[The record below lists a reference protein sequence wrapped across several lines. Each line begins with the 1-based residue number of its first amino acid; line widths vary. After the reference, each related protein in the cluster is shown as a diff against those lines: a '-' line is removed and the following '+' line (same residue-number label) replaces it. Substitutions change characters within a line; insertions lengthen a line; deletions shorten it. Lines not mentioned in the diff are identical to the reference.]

1 MRRPARVLA
10 AALLTTAAAGAAIAH
25 SRAPELS
32 YRLTEGQNIN
42 AMVRDGD
49 VAAHLLLR
57 NGTDPRILVAF
68 PAGNSGV
75 GLWFEALAAPATWRL
90 DAAPRPAAVAGPDG
104 ARLNGIEATASI
116 AAPRL
121 VPKQAVLSSVRFLRD
136 YQSVGRFPKE
146 VAVTPT
152 VAGDTITW
160 ARPRLDGK
168 PGYLLRLRVLEG
180 RIERGAILAGA
191 GGRIRLAMT
200 AATGET
206 PLHGI
211 PERELLNARA
221 AADPGARSALRFLSY
236 RQKFLAGSWRFNTY
250 FGRDT
255 LMSLRLLMP
264 ALRPAAI
271 EAGLG
276 SVLARLDRDG
286 EVAHEEG
293 IGEFAVVDN
302 RQHGK
307 TGDGATLDYG
317 MVDDDYM
324 LAPVAAAYLLDQSDK
339 AAARRFLG
347 TSIASENAPGTSET
361 AGAGLVRNL
370 RFVVEQA
377 RAFAR
382 DPRAAN
388 LVGIHDGRLTGQWRD
403 SEEGLG
409 RGKYAYDVNAVFV
422 PAALEAGA
430 KRLAA
435 GLLDP
440 YLAPADR
447 AALGE
452 AAAMAATWREHA
464 PDLFRVST
472 PASEAT
478 PAIRR
483 YAASVGVPAA
493 PALAA
498 LGSAP
503 MTYHAIALDAR
514 GRPVPILHS
523 DEGFALLFANP
534 DAAALETYVRALM
547 RPFPAGL
554 MTDIGLLVANPALA
568 SREVQARFTPAAYHG
583 AVVWSWQQALF
594 AAGLE
599 RQLARGDLPPS
610 TRAVLKDAQAKLWR
624 AIEATR
630 ATRSSELW
638 SWAFQGGRYIVVPF
652 GAGKADVDESNA
664 AQLWSTV
671 YLAVQPPRGRR

>member
-1 MRRPARVLA
+1 MRRLA
-10 AALLTTAAAGAAIAH
+10 AVMMMGTLTAAMPAMGQ
-25 SRAPELS
+25 RAPELS
-32 YRLTEGQNIN
+32 YRLTEGQNLN
-42 AMVRDGD
+42 AMVREGD

-57 NGTDPRILVAF
+57 NGTDPRILVVF
-68 PAGNSGV
+68 PAGNSGT
-75 GLWFEALAAPATWRL
+75 GLWFEPLAAPATWRL
-90 DAAPRPAAVAGPDG
+90 DAGPTPTQVAAPDG
-104 ARLNGIEATASI
+104 ATLNGIAATASI
-116 AAPRL
+116 VAPRL

-146 VAVTPT
+146 VAVAPII
-152 VAGDTITW
+152 AGDTVTW

-180 RIERGAILAGA
+180 RIDTGAIVAGA
-191 GGRIRLAMT
+191 GGRIRLAIT

-211 PERELLNARA
+211 PERELLNDRA
-221 AADPGARSALRFLSY
+221 AADAGARNALRFLSY
-236 RQKFLAGSWRFNTY
+236 REKFLAGSWRFDTY

-307 TGDGATLDYG
+307 AGDGATLDYG

-324 LAPVAAAYLLDQSDK
+324 LAPVAATYLLEHSDK

-347 TSIASENAPGTSET
+347 GLIASENRPGTSES

-370 RFVVEQA
+370 RFVVGQA
-377 RAFAR
+377 RAFAK

-430 KRLAA
+430 KLLAA
-435 GLLDP
+435 GLIDP
-440 YLAPADR
+440 YVTPEDR
-447 AALGE
+447 KTLGE

-472 PASEAT
+472 PAKEAA

-483 YAASVGVPAA
+483 YAQTLGVPAA
-493 PALAA
+493 PAIAA
-498 LGSAP
+498 LGSQP
-503 MTYHAIALDAR
+503 LTYHAIALDSR
-514 GRPVPILHS
+514 GRPVPILNS
-523 DEGFALLFANP
+523 DEGFALLFAHP
-534 DAAALETYVRALM
+534 DAAALETYIRALM

-583 AVVWSWQQALF
+583 AVVWSWQQALL

-599 RQLARGDLPPS
+599 RQLARRDLPPA
-610 TRAVLKDAQAKLWR
+610 TRTVLKDAQAKLWR
-624 AIEATR
+624 AIEATQ

-638 SWAFQGGRYIVVPF
+638 SWAFQGGKYVVVPF

-671 YLAVQPPRGRR
+671 YLAVRPPRGRR

>member
-1 MRRPARVLA
+1 MRRLA
-10 AALLTTAAAGAAIAH
+10 AVMMMGTLTAAMPAMGQ
-25 SRAPELS
+25 RAPELS
-32 YRLTEGQNIN
+32 YRLTEGQNLN
-42 AMVRDGD
+42 AMVREGD

-57 NGTDPRILVAF
+57 NGTDPRILVVF
-68 PAGNSGV
+68 PAGNSGA
-75 GLWFEALAAPATWRL
+75 GLWFEPLAAPATWRL
-90 DAAPRPAAVAGPDG
+90 DAGPTPTQVAAPDG
-104 ARLNGIEATASI
+104 ATLNGIAATASI
-116 AAPRL
+116 VAPRL

-146 VAVTPT
+146 VAVAPII
-152 VAGDTITW
+152 AGDTITW

-180 RIERGAILAGA
+180 RIDNGAIVAGA
-191 GGRIRLAMT
+191 GGRIRLAIT
-200 AATGET
+200 AASGET

-211 PERELLNARA
+211 PERELLNDRA
-221 AADPGARSALRFLSY
+221 AADAGARNALRFLSY
-236 RQKFLAGSWRFNTY
+236 REKFLAGSWRFDTY

-307 TGDGATLDYG
+307 AGDGATLDYG

-324 LAPVAAAYLLDQSDK
+324 LAPVAATYLLEHSDK

-347 TSIASENAPGTSET
+347 GLIASENRPGTSES

-370 RFVVEQA
+370 RFVVGQA
-377 RAFAR
+377 RAFAK
-382 DPRAAN
+382 DPRATN

-430 KRLAA
+430 KLLAA

-440 YLAPADR
+440 YVTPEDR
-447 AALGE
+447 KTLGE

-472 PASEAT
+472 PAKEAA

-483 YAASVGVPAA
+483 YAQTLGVPAA
-493 PALAA
+493 PAIAA
-498 LGSAP
+498 LGSQP
-503 MTYHAIALDAR
+503 LTYHAIALDAR
-514 GRPVPILHS
+514 GRPVPILNS
-523 DEGFALLFANP
+523 DEGFALLFAHP

-583 AVVWSWQQALF
+583 AVVWSWQQALL

-599 RQLARGDLPPS
+599 RQLARRDLPPV
-610 TRAVLKDAQAKLWR
+610 TRTVLKDAQAKLWR
-624 AIEATR
+624 AIEATQ

-638 SWAFQGGRYIVVPF
+638 SWAFQGGKYVVVPF

-671 YLAVQPPRGRR
+671 YLAVRPPRARR